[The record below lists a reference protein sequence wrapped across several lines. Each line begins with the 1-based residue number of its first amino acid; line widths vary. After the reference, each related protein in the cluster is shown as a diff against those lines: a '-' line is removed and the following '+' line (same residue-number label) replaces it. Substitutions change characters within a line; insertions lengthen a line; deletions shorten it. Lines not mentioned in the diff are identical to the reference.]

1 MAIDR
6 EQSDREFV
14 AAVMGPLQPIE
25 IPPVRR
31 PDGERGGE
39 VVDGEVISVTNQL
52 GIDDSVHPSDAELDA
67 LPEYVLDDRRDILWQ
82 LCEDGQYTMLAT
94 SDPVLLDR
102 QDTRSLAQLRATVG
116 STLIPLRTDKRPRD
130 ADTGLMPTQDCSARV
145 RGR

>member
-1 MAIDR
+1 MAIGR

-14 AAVMGPLQPIE
+14 ADVLGPLQSFE

-31 PDGERGGE
+31 AGVGAGG
-39 VVDGEVISVTNQL
+39 VVDGEVVSVTDQPES
-52 GIDDSVHPSDAELDA
+52 DESVCPSDAELDG

-102 QDTRSLAQLRATVG
+102 EDTRSLAQLRATVG
-116 STLIPLRTDKRPRD
+116 SVLVPLRTDERARD
-130 ADTGLMPTQDCSARV
+130 ARTGLLNESPQ
-145 RGR
+145 